1 MIRSNKNKGGEME
14 IIESLTFEQLVL
26 MAIMVFL
33 TSIATTEK
41 SRFSVILLAHF
52 TQVVILIWL
61 ILKK

>member
-1 MIRSNKNKGGEME
+1 ME

>member
-1 MIRSNKNKGGEME
+1 ME

-33 TSIATTEK
+33 TSITTSEK
-41 SRFSVILLAHF
+41 RFSVKVLAHF